1 MCTIIFLLLRKG
13 DVIIL
18 KLNIRTVRKTVGL
31 TQEELALR
39 TNLTQAYISTLEQ
52 GITRSKSPTLHT
64 MEIIAEALGVCPK
77 ELIECSATCKC
88 NI

>member
-18 KLNIRTVRKTVGL
+18 SLKIRTIRKTVGL

-64 MEIIAEALGVCPK
+64 MEIIAEAL
-77 ELIECSATCKC
+77 
-88 NI
+88 